1 MPTNSPKR
9 EAQILKR
16 DRIRIE
22 LEEYILE
29 EKKIKQKK
37 GYCRVVV
44 EWPVTFGRDET
55 EERWF
60 ERKLIEGLWSAFGD
74 AHVIIESPNG
84 VRPLAQMRKT

>member
-29 EKKIKQKK
+29 EKKIRQKK
-37 GYCRVVV
+37 SCGQVVV
-44 EWPVTFGRDET
+44 EWPFTFGCDET
-55 EERWF
+55 DERWF
-60 ERKLIEGLWSAFGD
+60 ERKLIES
-74 AHVIIESPNG
+74 SNG
-84 VRPLAQMRKT
+84 VRPLA

>member
-29 EKKIKQKK
+29 EKKIRQK
-37 GYCRVVV
+37 RVVV
-44 EWPVTFGRDET
+44 E
-55 EERWF
+55 
-60 ERKLIEGLWSAFGD
+60 LS
-74 AHVIIESPNG
+74 
-84 VRPLAQMRKT
+84 

>member
-29 EKKIKQKK
+29 EKKIRQKK
-37 GYCRVVV
+37 GCGRVVENGHSLSV
-44 EWPVTFGRDET
+44 AIRPRSGGSKGSSSRARTVCVRLLKCE
-55 EERWF
+55 
-60 ERKLIEGLWSAFGD
+60 KLDLS
-74 AHVIIESPNG
+74 S
-84 VRPLAQMRKT
+84 

>member
-29 EKKIKQKK
+29 EKKIRQKK

-44 EWPVTFGRDET
+44 EWPFTFGRDET